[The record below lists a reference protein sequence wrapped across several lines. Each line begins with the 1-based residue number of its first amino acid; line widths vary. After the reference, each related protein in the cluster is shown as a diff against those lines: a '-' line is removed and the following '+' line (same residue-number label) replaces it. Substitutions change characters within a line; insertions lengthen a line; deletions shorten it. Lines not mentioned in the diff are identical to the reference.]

1 MCFLFLCT
9 AADCMT
15 AASYILEP
23 YANTLSTP
31 ASSKVSRRASP
42 ARSLSN
48 AVTETRSQER
58 GGCDDPTLDSIHQF
72 GDLVVNGTRGQ
83 PSLASSA
90 RLPLKPLD
98 GVSPVQPPSPDLMTN
113 TLGIT
118 KPTQITRNDAYPS
131 MLDYQLPPLPPSPRS
146 HPTPTPVGSTMP
158 TTSASS
164 SRGGHSSQMKPLTE
178 SDRPRPTPYQSQLP
192 RIPSRSRASQST
204 ITNTPSSPI
213 SSSSEDSLPST
224 PAPTVGT
231 TSRRKVAAS
240 MQLFRETQPS
250 VTEASGS
257 GTTDRVVFPI
267 GSPSRER
274 GPSLSSSTPVRPA
287 AYKSYSSHSVAQV
300 ADTPSTLT
308 PPADL
313 SRSVS
318 QRRQSAIVSTPTQ
331 LEGDSEEVVIRDQV
345 FVKRSDWPERE
356 ASRKGGRD
364 STLQTPGTGR
374 AERMMFLQGDDT
386 GQRGS
391 SKGKEKED
399 ATLDMDVDL
408 KKLEKFRRDSL
419 VSDLINDMNDFRK
432 EIQRGRTRDKAMDLS
447 TRGSAADSEDDSG
460 TDTGVRTGGSTK
472 MGESSS
478 PRKSIKPLS
487 KWKEEESSRPSRYS
501 ASKRTKTLKPLVTTN
516 DASSESPPNRIDDLS
531 SSSSN
536 AAPSTASHVTTP
548 TSDFNQSPR
557 AGSQTRASRTKKT
570 KDLPSPDVPTP
581 HSVTTITDL
590 LNAPIPSLPY
600 VGSPWY
606 SSTSTEDTSAS
617 ESDAWSNASTRSNP
631 RRGGH
636 WDLEGHRSFSPSHT
650 SSSRSTSRASQ
661 SSSSVMP
668 ASPPNGD
675 SPYISTDDGVH
686 HHRRHRHHRK
696 HRHRHSHH
704 APEGEEREDE
714 EKSARESDEGAEDD
728 EQLEDFLRQSYDGN
742 DTLPPVPLEPFRNQV
757 GGHSA
762 IYKFTKRAVC
772 KPLVSRENLFYE
784 SVEREAPPLLG
795 YIPRYLGVML
805 VNYRRVRR
813 SSRSSQ
819 LTQPTQPSGTPKMIE
834 SRSRSPQLQ
843 QVGADAST
851 TSELTPIRP
860 VLRKSVTDTTITP
873 KENEAE
879 RKSSTLTPLPELHHH
894 QNHDRS
900 EDEEEMPEV
909 ALDVNKHIIPSWLL
923 NGQSHHSHRRHSQTI
938 SYGPSHSSSIS
949 RSHSNVN
956 SRQSSHQRP
965 PSSALALTPVRSPL
979 MSPISGSQGKH
990 QRELDGSERTASN
1003 PDLSTLMHV
1012 EEEGGLDHE
1021 DACSSLRPII
1031 TGFGSPPFG
1040 RERAHLRP
1048 SSSTRSSSF
1057 TSSPL
1062 AQNWTISSGS
1072 SPERRLITTDESAM
1086 AVTTPFS
1093 SPDVGGRAVAP
1104 ALSTDSVPL
1113 PETKS
1118 MSPVGTIRSYRSERQ
1133 PNFSVTHAQS
1143 TCGSVGSARGI
1154 MAPPPTASPECR
1166 SFGGTGSTTVNTR
1179 LRDHVF
1185 GALFKR
1191 FRRHRAHRKGQGPQ
1205 ININR
1210 GQNTTE
1216 DEGEQADAEG
1226 DHASQLN
1233 TPTERPGGFD
1243 RFLRHRGTMK
1253 RDEGADI
1260 MAESGEGRGVRRVR
1274 SENHLVSPSRLQ
1286 ALQLSGCDL
1295 MMGAA
1300 DTDVDEVPSRRPNTR
1315 RSPSG
1320 SLTGTH
1326 LQPGWPAA
1334 TEHRSRSRSVEPAS
1348 ELSDR
1353 PSPKRSLSSQVDH
1366 PQTSLR
1372 GNELAIVPPGEGP
1385 INRQEHFILLE
1396 DLTGKLRSSCVLD
1409 LKMGTRQ
1416 YGIDAT
1422 AAKKKSQ
1429 RKKCD
1434 KTTSRTLGV
1443 RICGMQVWDNTTQS
1457 YATQDK
1463 YTGRDIRTEEFPSV
1477 LSSFL
1482 HDGENLLV
1490 YHIPVLLQKLYG
1502 LARLIYRLK
1511 GYRFYGCSLLFIYD
1525 GDREAQEH
1533 YKAATDAPT
1542 SRTKRG
1548 ESLDR
1553 RDRAVAPGVSK
1564 PTLRRTASED
1574 LLLGP
1579 IAKRSHRGRRKRGEL
1594 FIRIVDFAHTTTGR
1608 DYIPLSAR
1616 PEVID
1621 STTAPNTKGYQADV
1635 DPETGLLLARFPP
1648 KRPEKPDLGFLFG
1661 IMNLC
1666 KTLETIWNEER
1677 AKRFRAAREGKIVEQ
1692 LSPLSQ
1698 QGKEIFSAIF
1708 ERDDP
1713 FEGVDPG
1720 MLST

>member
-257 GTTDRVVFPI
+257 GTTDRVVFPM

-386 GQRGS
+386 GHRGS

-399 ATLDMDVDL
+399 TTLDMDVDL

-501 ASKRTKTLKPLVTTN
+501 ASKRTKTLKPVVTTN
-516 DASSESPPNRIDDLS
+516 DASSESPPNRIDDFS

-557 AGSQTRASRTKKT
+557 AGSQTRSSRGKKT
-570 KDLPSPDVPTP
+570 KDLPSPNVPTP
-581 HSVTTITDL
+581 HSVTTVTDL

-600 VGSPWY
+600 
-606 SSTSTEDTSAS
+606 
-617 ESDAWSNASTRSNP
+617 
-631 RRGGH
+631 
-636 WDLEGHRSFSPSHT
+636 
-650 SSSRSTSRASQ
+650 
-661 SSSSVMP
+661 
-668 ASPPNGD
+668 
-675 SPYISTDDGVH
+675 
-686 HHRRHRHHRK
+686 
-696 HRHRHSHH
+696 
-704 APEGEEREDE
+704 
-714 EKSARESDEGAEDD
+714 KSARESDEGAEDD

-834 SRSRSPQLQ
+834 SRSRSPQPR
-843 QVGADAST
+843 QVGEDAPT
-851 TSELTPIRP
+851 TPELTPIRP

-990 QRELDGSERTASN
+990 QRELDGSERTASS

-1072 SPERRLITTDESAM
+1072 SPERRLITADESAM

-1185 GALFKR
+1185 GTLFKR

-1300 DTDVDEVPSRRPNTR
+1300 DTDVDEVPSRRPNTQ

-1621 STTAPNTKGYQADV
+1621 GTTAPNTKGYQADV